1 GPAPGQRRPER
12 RHRRCPPP
20 TLNLSFTGLD
30 GTPTTVPGTGL
41 TLDASGYG
49 NGSIHLDDN
58 APIHA
63 GTDSQ
68 VFSSDLGSYIHGA
81 NSEVTGGVYGYATP
95 TADLNNLRAGNVVAT
110 YEGTATGTDYK
121 ERGFSMAVNFGNG
134 SGTFTYNNTTGNS
147 SAPSFEAGIKVNGAT
162 YQATSFTDL
171 KPTGAP
177 GVGAGSMLQGAFVGA
192 KAGSTIGAMQ
202 INTAN
207 GTGTYGATFQGVR
220 QP

>member
-49 NGSIHLDDN
+49 NGSIRLDDN

-110 YEGTATGTDYK
+110 YEGTATGTGSQSGT
-121 ERGFSMAVNFGNG
+121 RTFSMAVNFGNG
-134 SGTFTYNNTTGNS
+134 AGTFTYNAAAGNGG
-147 SAPSFEAGIKVNGAT
+147 PSFEAGIQVTGAT
-162 YQATSFTDL
+162 YQATSFTSL
-171 KPTGAP
+171 P
-177 GVGAGSMLQGAFVGA
+177 GG
-192 KAGSTIGAMQ
+192 
-202 INTAN
+202 N
-207 GTGTYGATFQGVR
+207 G
-220 QP
+220 